1 MIKLIDQVFQHKM
14 TQAKIELDNNKYL
27 DKPLDNAWFA
37 KGISEQTFPS
47 FEADVLMNLNFNYGI
62 APKGSIDEEVV
73 GLLCIGGTQ
82 AVKVAVKDFKPIT
95 DENNLGYEATV
106 IIQYLDT
113 FGVSEGDYTK
123 DIGLKGKVN
132 LSNFNYRGGV
142 MAQWVLQH
150 QYGYMPFDDY
160 LTYIVKMKK
169 TWKK

>member
-1 MIKLIDQVFQHKM
+1 M
-14 TQAKIELDNNKYL
+14 
-27 DKPLDNAWFA
+27 
-37 KGISEQTFPS
+37 
-47 FEADVLMNLNFNYGI
+47 
-62 APKGSIDEEVV
+62 
-73 GLLCIGGTQ
+73 
-82 AVKVAVKDFKPIT
+82 KDFKPIT

-132 LSNFNYRGGV
+132 LGSFNYRGGV

-150 QYGYMPFDDY
+150 QYGYKPFDDY